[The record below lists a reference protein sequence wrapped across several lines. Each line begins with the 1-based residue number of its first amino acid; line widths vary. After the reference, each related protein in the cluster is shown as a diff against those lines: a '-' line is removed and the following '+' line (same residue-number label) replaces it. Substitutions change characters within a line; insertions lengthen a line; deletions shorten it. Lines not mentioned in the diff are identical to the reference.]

1 MMTLES
7 IEETLRRH
15 KPELQRKFGVTRIGV
30 FGSYARHEEDVESD
44 VDILVELSE
53 PIGWALIDL
62 QVYLEAILDHKVD
75 LVTIKALREELSATV
90 MAEVVFA

>member
-1 MMTLES
+1 MTLES

-30 FGSYARHEEDVESD
+30 VGSYARREEDIESD
-44 VDILVELSE
+44 VDILVELAV

-62 QVYLEAILDHKVD
+62 QEYLEAILGRKVD
-75 LVTIKALREELSATV
+75 LVTTKALREELSTKV